1 MFQGKSEPLYEG
13 HPACMHLI
21 QTILAVDE
29 L

>member
-13 HPACMHLI
+13 HLVCMHLI
-21 QTILAVDE
+21 QTILAIDE